1 VCPHA
6 AIALHHG
13 ARWRDCV
20 WATDPLLIAGQSRG
34 DTVEDRLLLGTWKL
48 NVAKSSTKSV
58 FRLKV
63 RHAFMNRAGNA
74 SKATIKTTHANGRTT
89 TVEYVADYD
98 SVEYPVTGSPDADTI
113 ALKKVAPRTAEA
125 ILSHAGQV
133 MATVRRVIS
142 EDGKTMTIAY
152 QGTLLG
158 ERADYVAVLRQRELT
173 DFRGGL

>member
-1 VCPHA
+1 MCARMPRLLFTMVLGGV
-6 AIALHHG
+6 IA
-13 ARWRDCV
+13 V

-48 NVAKSSTKSV
+48 NVAKSKYKIGITPQSQTRVYEPSGERV
-58 FRLKV
+58 
-63 RHAFMNRAGNA
+63 
-74 SKATIKTTHANGRTT
+74 KATIKTTHANGRTT

-158 ERADYVAVLRQRELT
+158 ERADYVAVYDKEN
-173 DFRGGL
+173 

>member
-1 VCPHA
+1 MCARMPRLFFTMVLGGV
-6 AIALHHG
+6 IA
-13 ARWRDCV
+13 V

-34 DTVEDRLLLGTWKL
+34 DTVEDRFLLGTWKL
-48 NVAKSSTKSV
+48 NVAKSKYKIGIPPQSQTRVYEPSGERV
-58 FRLKV
+58 
-63 RHAFMNRAGNA
+63 
-74 SKATIKTTHANGRTT
+74 KATIKTTHANGRTT

-98 SVEYPVTGSPDADTI
+98 SVEYAVTGSPDADTI

-158 ERADYVAVLRQRELT
+158 ERADYVAVYDKEN
-173 DFRGGL
+173 